1 MYAMLKDKD
10 TVIEIGTFLNSSI
23 NSFMAN
29 FLSRRPP
36 PFLFTLLPFFTHEKI
51 KVIHPITRLILGGA
65 QQNTMETCAGLNK
78 DRFEA
83 SIISGPDT
91 GPEGELISEV
101 KKRGIPLTLMPE
113 IVRRPDL

>member
-1 MYAMLKDKD
+1 M
-10 TVIEIGTFLNSSI
+10 
-23 NSFMAN
+23 
-29 FLSRRPP
+29 
-36 PFLFTLLPFFTHEKI
+36 EKI

-113 IVRRPDL
+113 IVRRPDPLKDLLAVKKMADIFKKEKPHIGKII